1 MNKFNYN
8 IDEEIAIMEKYSLS
22 PTELFVIK
30 AILLLQ
36 EGYEENYLIRFLNIP
51 EKDRLFPKLP

>member
-1 MNKFNYN
+1 MFNVNLKFNYN

-36 EGYEENYLIRFLNIP
+36 EGYEENYLINI
-51 EKDRLFPKLP
+51 